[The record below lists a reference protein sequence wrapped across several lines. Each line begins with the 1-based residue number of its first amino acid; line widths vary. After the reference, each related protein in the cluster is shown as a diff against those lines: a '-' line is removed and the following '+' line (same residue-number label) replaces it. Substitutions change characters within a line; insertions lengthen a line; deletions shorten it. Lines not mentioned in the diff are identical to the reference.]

1 MDSERG
7 DSSLKENRYNL
18 NERVT
23 VSPLEAAELLG
34 VSRPIVYKMM
44 HTAGFP
50 VFKIGTKT
58 LIPVKALKEWAEKQ
72 IGKNL

>member
-1 MDSERG
+1 M
-7 DSSLKENRYNL
+7 KENRYDL
-18 NERVT
+18 NQRIT

-34 VSRPIVYKMM
+34 VSRPIVYRMM
-44 HTAGFP
+44 HRADFP
-50 VFKIGTKT
+50 VFKVGTKT